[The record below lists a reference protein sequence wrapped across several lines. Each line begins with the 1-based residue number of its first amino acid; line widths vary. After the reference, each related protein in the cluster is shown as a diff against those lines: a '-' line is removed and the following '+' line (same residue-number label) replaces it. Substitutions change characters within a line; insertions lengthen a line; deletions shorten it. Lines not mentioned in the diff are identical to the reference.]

1 MNNLFIQEAESTS
14 KKWSDRF
21 EKHFFKSILLYEAQA
36 YVIMNALRESACS
49 DEQASNSLISSL
61 YDVYPDV
68 VLKYKNNP
76 QVKAILDKRLN
87 GTS

>member
-1 MNNLFIQEAESTS
+1 MNNMFIQEAKNASQ
-14 KKWSDRF
+14 KWGDRF
-21 EKHFFKSILLYEAQA
+21 EKHFFKNILIYEAQA
-36 YVIMNALRESACS
+36 RVIMDALRESACS
-49 DEQASNSLISSL
+49 DAQASDDLISSL

-87 GTS
+87 DIS